1 MSLPRHIYQALESV
15 VGPEYISDAP
25 HIMAGYRRS
34 GPHAPLSPRPEAVLL
49 PATSEEVQA
58 IVKICNRYDLA
69 YIATV
74 SGLSLQAYPDRPS
87 TIVLHLKRMN
97 RIVEIN
103 ETDRYAVIEP
113 GVRHGQLK
121 PELMKRGLTYAVASV
136 GPGGSVLAN
145 FTVTSGD
152 HHNQNGLSRTNRY
165 LLGVEWVTPT
175 GDIVRTGSLGAG
187 AGWFCPEGPGPSLR
201 GLIKGYYGSFGGMG
215 IITRI
220 AIGLDASRGP
230 EVMSADGRVPKN
242 KFRLPRDRHRAF
254 IFKFPD
260 LDKVR
265 DAMLEV
271 GKAEIGHSVIKFFNA
286 TYALLN
292 TESAN
297 DFWQLWDSGLFQ
309 RELSKPLYVYLTTWS
324 EEEMEYE
331 ERVLR
336 EIVAENG
343 GEPVDGRIQQI
354 LDDNMDFYII
364 VSFLQRTLRLGGGWA
379 PNKLSADSITHMFE
393 VGKAIPPML
402 EEFIDDGRLLNAP
415 DNFQI
420 SAMEYAHMAHIEL
433 LFIWDFGAPDW
444 PSIPAD
450 VMTKSAADDIAAG
463 RHAAMPGRD
472 PVAMRRDGP
481 LYSGFDRWAFAI
493 KDAFDPNAV
502 SNPSPEDRVAERF

>member
-1 MSLPRHIYQALESV
+1 MTLPRHIYQMLEGV
-15 VGPEYISDAP
+15 VGAEYISEAP
-25 HIMAGYRRS
+25 CIMAGYRRS
-34 GPHAPLSPRPEAVLL
+34 GPHATLSPSPEVVLL
-49 PATSEEVQA
+49 PASTEEIQA
-58 IVKICNRYDLA
+58 IVKICNRYEIA

-74 SGLSLQAYPDRPS
+74 SGLSVQAYPDRPA

-103 ETDRYAVIEP
+103 DTDRYAVIEP

-121 PELMKRGLTYAVASV
+121 PELMKRGFTYTVASV

-145 FTVTSGD
+145 FTTTSGD
-152 HHNQNGLSRTNRY
+152 HHNQNGLSRANRY
-165 LLGVEWVTPT
+165 LLGVEWVTPS

-201 GLIKGYYGSFGGMG
+201 GLMKGYTGSFGALG
-215 IITRI
+215 IITRV
-220 AIGLDASRGP
+220 AIGLEPSKGP
-230 EVMSADGRVPKN
+230 EVMSAQGRTPKYTFN
-242 KFRLPRDRHRAF
+242 LPRDRHRAF

-271 GKAEIGHSVIKFFNA
+271 GRAEIGHSVLKFFNA

-297 DFWQLWDSGLFQ
+297 DFWDLWDSGLFQ
-309 RELSKPLYVYLTTWS
+309 RELSKPLYVYLATWS

-336 EIVAENG
+336 EIVAELG
-343 GEPVDGRIQQI
+343 GEPVDERIQKIQE
-354 LDDNMDFYII
+354 DNMDFYII

-379 PNKLSADSITHMFE
+379 PNKLSADSVTHMFE
-393 VGKAIPPML
+393 VGKAIPGML
-402 EEFIDDGRLLNAP
+402 AEFIDSGRLLNAP

-420 SAMEYAHMAHIEL
+420 SPMEYGHMAHIEL
-433 LFIWDFGAPDW
+433 LFVWDFGWPDW
-444 PSIPAD
+444 PSIPME
-450 VMTKSAADDIAAG
+450 VMKKSAADDIAAG

-472 PVAMRRDGP
+472 PMAMRRDGP
-481 LYSGFDRWAFAI
+481 LYSGFDRWALAI
-493 KDAFDPNAV
+493 KEAFDPKGLA
-502 SNPSPEDRVAERF
+502 NPSP